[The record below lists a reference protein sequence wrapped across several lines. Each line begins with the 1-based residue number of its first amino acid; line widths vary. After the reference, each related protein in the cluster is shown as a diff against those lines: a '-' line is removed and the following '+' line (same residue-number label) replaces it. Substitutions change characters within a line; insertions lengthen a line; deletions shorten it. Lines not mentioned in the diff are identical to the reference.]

1 MSAVTPEAHSRLLTP
16 EATAEMLG
24 VALNTLAVW
33 RTTARYP
40 LPYVRVG
47 RCIRYRLADVE
58 KWISDQTVHCGAP
71 E

>member
-1 MSAVTPEAHSRLLTP
+1 MSAATSEASSRLLTP
-16 EATAEMLG
+16 EQTAELLG

-58 KWISDQTVHCGAP
+58 KFIAASTVHCGAP